1 MKQRKILSLLLI
13 LTIIAS
19 FTFTASAEDIYPD
32 ACISIPNKATLFLGE
47 KTDVHFVDFTEISP
61 IDKTETEEKNFFYFE
76 LENDKTYNYRI
87 TSENH
92 ITYAGIFTKTPDF
105 SLDITEEMLNESG
118 NDKALTDRN
127 LYSNNGFNVADIYL
141 NINPQGYLKL
151 NNGDTYQIVNLRNWE
166 TVNSTSANYF
176 IEPDYHYQVINE
188 SGLET
193 DIITIDENGLI
204 TANKSGTAI
213 VLVTYDAIN
222 LNYGE
227 QTEFYGAIW
236 PENTGVFVVGVDTTD
251 SQITTNMTL
260 NEGKNSS
267 DIKLSGDLIDAEH
280 DCIYFTGENGNYTF
294 TPETENCSVFVANPI
309 IDSKL
314 SYNGFN
320 EVLKSEDNSFTLP
333 LVEGRNIIKIT
344 SGEFCEYQIITAKK
358 VNITINDGNEV
369 KPGDSLNIV
378 FDTLYHPANK
388 LAGVY
393 NMSVIPLYT
402 EVSGYEEKNIGS
414 VSAQYDFSSNT
425 EAQSICNVLK
435 EDVNDWGLTT
445 YEKGDDLIIPVD
457 YAKDTF
463 TLTGGSLCVSGY
475 GDEYGN
481 HRGITYESGKAPNF
495 SADAK
500 LAWLGKLPDIVIPVK
515 LPEENDEN
523 GDISSPDTIEVTF
536 SLLGDEKHE
545 STLEKHTMKNGN
557 LQKWIDKISITID
570 EGSFVIDAV
579 KKALDDANIQY
590 TYNGYLSSVKGL
602 NEMDNGTNSGW
613 LYMLN
618 GEYTLYGMNEQKLE
632 NGDEIIVHY
641 TDDFMVEFASEDE
654 KEDETETDTPSNSS
668 SGGSGKKKKATSFIT
683 APIMETPKEAPIEFK
698 DIEKNSWYSEAVK
711 YVTEK
716 QIMNGVSNNEFAP
729 DDFMTRAMLV
739 TVLYRMENSKTV
751 DKNTAFSDIENNSW
765 YTDAVIW
772 AYENKIVN
780 GVSDTLFAPNENV
793 SREQLA
799 TIICRYAQ
807 FKNISTEINETNLNY
822 SDAKNISEWANSSM
836 KWAINNGIING
847 TSEYTLSPSDNTT
860 RSQVAVIL
868 MRFIENILKTK

>member
-19 FTFTASAEDIYPD
+19 FTFAASAEDIYPD

-61 IDKTETEEKNFFYFE
+61 IDKTETEEKTNFYFE

-151 NNGDTYQIVNLRNWE
+151 NSGDTYQIVNLRNWE

-280 DCIYFTGENGNYTF
+280 DCIYFMGESGNYTF

-314 SYNGFN
+314 SYNSFN
-320 EVLKSEDNSFTLP
+320 EVLKSEDNSFTIP

-358 VNITINDGNEV
+358 VNITINDGKEV

-445 YEKGDDLIIPVD
+445 YEKDDDLIIPVD

-515 LPEENDEN
+515 LPEENDGN

-579 KKALDDANIQY
+579 KKALDNANIQY
-590 TYNGYLSSVKGL
+590 TYNGYLSSVKCL

-641 TDDFMVEFASEDE
+641 TDDFMVEFDS
-654 KEDETETDTPSNSS
+654 EDETETDTPSNNS
-668 SGGSGKKKKATSFIT
+668 SGGSGKKKKTNSFIT
-683 APIMETPKEAPIEFK
+683 APVQETPKAASIEFK

-716 QIMNGVSNNEFAP
+716 QIMNGVSDNEFAP

-751 DKNTAFSDIENNSW
+751 DKNAAFSDIENNSW